1 MKWIKL
7 ENLSIIRK
15 TQQEI
20 EANADDSEREIEKL
34 KGKLR
39 NLESDHLKPHSKYM
53 KSFQSEK
60 EEAPLKE
67 SIQVLETLKDEELAK
82 EEVDANEA
90 LKVIKKRKDDLN
102 RRITL

>member
-1 MKWIKL
+1 
-7 ENLSIIRK
+7 
-15 TQQEI
+15 
-20 EANADDSEREIEKL
+20 
-34 KGKLR
+34 
-39 NLESDHLKPHSKYM
+39 M

-60 EEAPLKE
+60 EETPLKE